1 MRGIDASRKWYES
14 AGAPMLEREFGDV
27 APRIAVGRAGRGSEC
42 FGYDDELSRDHDFFT
57 GFQLWITEE
66 DERAFGFR
74 LERAYARLRKEFPPD
89 GAGAGGTGSS
99 MLGDAEDGVTVIG
112 DFYRRH
118 LGFPGAPEN
127 WRQWL
132 YTPEHAFAEAVN
144 GAVFR
149 DDSGVFSGIR
159 ETIRNGMPEDVRR
172 KKIAARA
179 VLMAQ
184 SGQYNYLRCL
194 RHGEPGAAVL
204 ALDEFARNAASMV
217 FLLNRRFAPYYKWV
231 FRAMRDLPKL
241 GHLSGELADL
251 LANPGAGETTAERI
265 DAFCAQIAAELRN
278 QGLSDCEDVYLE
290 PHAFAVQSGIR
301 DREIRELHIM
311 EG

>member
-1 MRGIDASRKWYES
+1 MRGIDAARRWYET
-14 AGAPMLEREFGDV
+14 AGTPMLVREFGDV
-27 APRIAVGRAGRGSEC
+27 ASRIAVGRAGHGSEC
-42 FGYDDELSRDHDFFT
+42 FGYDDAVSRDHDYFT
-57 GFQLWITEE
+57 GFQLWITEA

-89 GAGAGGTGSS
+89 TEGAATGSS
-99 MLGDAEDGVTVIG
+99 ELGDAEDGVTVIG

-132 YTPEHAFAEAVN
+132 YTPDHAFAEATN

-149 DDSGVFSGIR
+149 DELGVFSGIR
-159 ETIRNGMPEDVRR
+159 DTIMNNMPEDVRR

-179 VLMAQ
+179 VFMAQ
-184 SGQYNYLRCL
+184 SGQYNYMRCL
-194 RHGEPGAAVL
+194 RHGEPGAAAL
-204 ALDEFARNAASMV
+204 ALDEFVRNAAQMV

-241 GHLSGELADL
+241 GGLSGTLTAL
-251 LANPGAGETTAERI
+251 LTGRENDSVKLERI
-265 DAFCAQIAAELRN
+265 EAVCAEIASELRA
-278 QGLSDCEDVYLE
+278 QGLSDSEDVYLE
-290 PHAFAVQSGIR
+290 PHAFAVQSGIV
-301 DREIRELHIM
+301 DREIRALHIM

>member
-1 MRGIDASRKWYES
+1 MRGIDAARRWYES

-27 APRIAVGRAGRGSEC
+27 ASRIAVGRAGRGSEC
-42 FGYDDELSRDHDFFT
+42 FGYDDEVSRDHDFFT

-66 DERAFGFR
+66 DEREFGFR
-74 LERAYARLRKEFPPD
+74 LERAYARLRKEFPPEGE
-89 GAGAGGTGSS
+89 GAEATGSS
-99 MLGDAEDGVTVIG
+99 TLGDAEDGVTAIG

-118 LGFPGAPEN
+118 LGFPGAPN
-127 WRQWL
+127 DWRQWL
-132 YTPEHAFAEAVN
+132 YTPDHAFAEAVN

-149 DDSGVFSGIR
+149 DDLGVFSGIR
-159 ETIRNGMPEDVRR
+159 DTILNGMPEDVRR

-179 VLMAQ
+179 VFMAQ
-184 SGQYNYLRCL
+184 SGQYNYMRCL
-194 RHGEPGAAVL
+194 RHGEPGAAAL
-204 ALDEFARNAASMV
+204 ALNEFVRNAASMV

-241 GHLSGELADL
+241 GGLSGMLTDL
-251 LANPGAGETTAERI
+251 LTRGG
-265 DAFCAQIAAELRN
+265 AAEAKAEQIEAICSEISSELRA
-278 QGLSDCEDVYLE
+278 QGLSDRDDVYLE

-301 DREIRELHIM
+301 DRELRVLHIM

>member
-1 MRGIDASRKWYES
+1 MRGLDAARQWYET
-14 AGAPMLEREFGDV
+14 AGVPMLEREFGE
-27 APRIAVGRAGRGSEC
+27 AAGRIAVGRAGHGSEC
-42 FGYDDELSRDHDFFT
+42 FGYDDEISRDHDHFT

-74 LERAYARLRKEFPPD
+74 LERAYAKLRKEFPPD
-89 GAGAGGTGSS
+89 GDADPAGSS
-99 MLGDAEDGVTVIG
+99 ALGDAEDGVSVIG

-118 LGFPGAPEN
+118 IGFPGAPEN

-132 YTPEHAFAEAVN
+132 YTPDHAFAEAVN

-149 DDSGVFSGIR
+149 DDLGVFSGIR

-179 VLMAQ
+179 VFMAQ
-184 SGQYNYLRCL
+184 SGQYNYMRCL
-194 RHGEPGAAVL
+194 RHGEPGAAAL
-204 ALDEFARNAASMV
+204 ALGEFVRNAASMV

-241 GHLSGELADL
+241 GSCSDRLAELLTDGVSGEAK
-251 LANPGAGETTAERI
+251 AERI
-265 DAFCAQIAAELRN
+265 ERLCAGIAAELRA
-278 QGLSDCEDVYLE
+278 QGLSDRNDAFLE

-301 DREIRELHIM
+301 DREIRALHIM

>member
-1 MRGIDASRKWYES
+1 MRGIDAARQWFEA
-14 AGAPMLEREFGDV
+14 AGAPMLELEFGDV
-27 APRIAVGRAGRGSEC
+27 VSRIAVGRAGHGSEC
-42 FGYDDELSRDHDFFT
+42 FGYDDEVSRDHDYFT
-57 GFQLWITEE
+57 GFLLWITEE

-74 LERAYARLRKEFPPD
+74 LERAYSRLRKEFPPD
-89 GAGAGGTGSS
+89 GESGSGTGSS
-99 MLGDAEDGVTVIG
+99 QLGDAEDGVVTIG

-118 LGFPGAPEN
+118 LGFPGVPEN

-132 YTPEHAFAEAVN
+132 YTPDHAFAEAVN

-149 DDSGVFSGIR
+149 DDLGVFSGIR
-159 ETIRNGMPEDVRR
+159 ETIRTGMPEDVRR

-179 VLMAQ
+179 VFMAQ
-184 SGQYNYLRCL
+184 AGQYNYMRCL
-194 RHGEPGAAVL
+194 RHGEPGAAAL
-204 ALDEFARNAASMV
+204 ALDEFVRNAASMA

-241 GHLSGELADL
+241 GGLSGELTAL
-251 LANPGAGETTAERI
+251 LTGQESGEGKAERI
-265 DAFCAQIAAELRN
+265 EAVCAAVASELRA
-278 QGLSDCEDVYLE
+278 QGLSDREDVYLE

-301 DREIRELHIM
+301 DREICALHIM

>member
-1 MRGIDASRKWYES
+1 
-14 AGAPMLEREFGDV
+14 MLEREFGDV
-27 APRIAVGRAGRGSEC
+27 VPRIAVGRAGHGSEC
-42 FGYDDELSRDHDFFT
+42 FGYDDEVSRDHDYFT
-57 GFQLWITEE
+57 GFCLWITEK
-66 DERAFGFR
+66 DERDFGFR
-74 LERAYARLRKEFPPD
+74 LERAYLKLRKEFPPD
-89 GAGAGGTGSS
+89 GEGGGSS
-99 MLGDAEDGVTVIG
+99 GSSQLGDAEDGVIAIG

-132 YTPEHAFAEAVN
+132 YTPSHAFAEATN

-149 DDSGVFSGIR
+149 DDLGIFSGIR
-159 ETIRNGMPEDVRR
+159 DTILNGMPEDVRR

-179 VLMAQ
+179 VFMAQ
-184 SGQYNYLRCL
+184 SGQYNYMRCL
-194 RHGEPGAAVL
+194 RHGEPGAAAL
-204 ALDEFARNAASMV
+204 ALDEFVRNAAEMV
-217 FLLNRRFAPYYKWV
+217 FLLNCRFAPYYKWV

-241 GHLSGELADL
+241 GGFSGALADL
-251 LANPGAGETTAERI
+251 LTNPVSGEAKAARI
-265 DAFCAQIAAELRN
+265 EDLCAVIVSELKL
-278 QGLSDCEDVYLE
+278 QGLSDCDDVYLE

>member
-1 MRGIDASRKWYES
+1 
-14 AGAPMLEREFGDV
+14 MLEREFGE
-27 APRIAVGRAGRGSEC
+27 AAGRIAVGRAGHGSEC
-42 FGYDDELSRDHDFFT
+42 FGYDDEISRDHDHFT

-74 LERAYARLRKEFPPD
+74 LERAYAKLRKEFPPD
-89 GAGAGGTGSS
+89 GDADPAGSS
-99 MLGDAEDGVTVIG
+99 ALGDAEDGVSVIG

-118 LGFPGAPEN
+118 IGFPGAPEN

-132 YTPEHAFAEAVN
+132 YTPDHAFAEAVN

-149 DDSGVFSGIR
+149 DDLGVFSGIR

-179 VLMAQ
+179 VFMAQ
-184 SGQYNYLRCL
+184 SGQYNYMRCL
-194 RHGEPGAAVL
+194 QHGEPGAAAL
-204 ALDEFARNAASMV
+204 ALDEFVRNTAEMV

-241 GHLSGELADL
+241 GGLSVNLTDL
-251 LANPGAGETTAERI
+251 LTGRENDSVKLDRI
-265 DAFCAQIAAELRN
+265 EAVCAQVATELRA
-278 QGLSDCEDVYLE
+278 QGLSDLEDVYLE

-301 DREIRELHIM
+301 DRELRALHIM

>member
-1 MRGIDASRKWYES
+1 MRGIDAVRRWYES
-14 AGAPMLEREFGDV
+14 AGAPMLEREFGGV
-27 APRIAVGRAGRGSEC
+27 VSRIAVGRAGHGSEC
-42 FGYDDELSRDHDFFT
+42 FGYDDEVSRDHDYFI

-66 DERAFGFR
+66 DEREFGFR

-89 GAGAGGTGSS
+89 DGAATGSS
-99 MLGDAEDGVTVIG
+99 ELGDAEDGVVTVG

-118 LGFPGAPEN
+118 LGFPDAPQD

-132 YTPEHAFAEAVN
+132 YTPDHAFAEATN

-149 DDSGVFSGIR
+149 DDLGAFSGIR
-159 ETIRNGMPEDVRR
+159 ETILNGMPEDVRR

-179 VLMAQ
+179 VFMAQ
-184 SGQYNYLRCL
+184 SGQYNYMRCL
-194 RHGEPGAAVL
+194 RHGESGAAVL
-204 ALDEFARNAASMV
+204 ALDEFVRNAAQMV

-241 GHLSGELADL
+241 GGLSEKLTDLLISRESGEATL
-251 LANPGAGETTAERI
+251 ERI
-265 DAFCAQIAAELRN
+265 EAVCAEIATELRA
-278 QGLSDCEDVYLE
+278 QGLSDREDVYLE
-290 PHAFAVQSGIR
+290 PHAFAVQSGIV
-301 DREIRELHIM
+301 DREICALHIM

>member
-1 MRGIDASRKWYES
+1 
-14 AGAPMLEREFGDV
+14 MLEREFGDV
-27 APRIAVGRAGRGSEC
+27 VSRIAVGRAGHGSEC
-42 FGYDDELSRDHDFFT
+42 FGYDDEVSRDHDHFT
-57 GFQLWITEE
+57 GFRLWIMEE

-74 LERAYARLRKEFPPD
+74 LERAYLKLRKEFPPEGECGD
-89 GAGAGGTGSS
+89 SGSS
-99 MLGDAEDGVTVIG
+99 QLGDAEDGVIAIG
-112 DFYRRH
+112 DFFRRH

-132 YTPEHAFAEAVN
+132 YTPSHAFAEATN

-149 DDSGVFSGIR
+149 DDLGVFSGIR
-159 ETIRNGMPEDVRR
+159 DTILNGMPEYVRR

-179 VLMAQ
+179 VFMAQ

-194 RHGEPGAAVL
+194 RHGEPGAAAL
-204 ALDEFARNAASMV
+204 ALDEFVRNAADMV

-241 GHLSGELADL
+241 GHLSNGLADL
-251 LANPGAGETTAERI
+251 LTCPESGEAKAARI
-265 DAFCAQIAAELRN
+265 EKLCSEIVSELRT
-278 QGLSDCEDVYLE
+278 QGLSDCDDVYLE
-290 PHAFAVQSGIR
+290 PHAFSVQSGIR
-301 DREIRELHIM
+301 DHEIRELHIM

>member
-1 MRGIDASRKWYES
+1 MRGIDAARRWYET

-27 APRIAVGRAGRGSEC
+27 GSRIAVGRAGHGSEC
-42 FGYDDELSRDHDFFT
+42 FGYDDDVSRDHDFFT
-57 GFQLWITEE
+57 GFCLWITEE
-66 DERAFGFR
+66 DEREFGFR

-89 GAGAGGTGSS
+89 GEGGGNPGSS
-99 MLGDAEDGVTVIG
+99 RLGDAEDGVILIS

-132 YTPEHAFAEAVN
+132 YTPSHAFAEATN

-149 DDSGVFSGIR
+149 DDLGVFSGIR
-159 ETIRNGMPEDVRR
+159 ETILNGMPEDVRR

-179 VLMAQ
+179 VFMAQ
-184 SGQYNYLRCL
+184 SEQYNYMRCL
-194 RHGEPGAAVL
+194 KHGEPGAASL
-204 ALDEFARNAASMV
+204 ALGEFVRNAADMV

-231 FRAMRDLPKL
+231 LRAMRDLPKL
-241 GHLSGELADL
+241 GGFSGALADL
-251 LANPGAGETTAERI
+251 LTGSGSGEAKLEQI
-265 DAFCAQIAAELRN
+265 EAICAQIASELRA
-278 QGLSDCEDVYLE
+278 QGISDCDDVYLE
-290 PHAFAVQSGIR
+290 PHAFSIQSGIR
-301 DREIRELHIM
+301 DHEIRELHIM

>member
-1 MRGIDASRKWYES
+1 
-14 AGAPMLEREFGDV
+14 MLDREFGDV
-27 APRIAVGRAGRGSEC
+27 ASRIAVGRAGRGSEC
-42 FGYDDELSRDHDFFT
+42 FGYDDEVSRDHDYFI
-57 GFQLWITEE
+57 GFQLWITEA
-66 DERAFGFR
+66 DEREFGFR
-74 LERAYARLRKEFPPD
+74 LERAYARLRKEFPQAGP
-89 GAGAGGTGSS
+89 GAETGSS
-99 MLGDAEDGVTVIG
+99 RLGDAEDGVSLIG

-132 YTPEHAFAEAVN
+132 YTPDHAFAEAVN

-149 DDSGVFSGIR
+149 DDAGVFSGIR
-159 ETIRNGMPEDVRR
+159 ETILTAMPEDVRR

-179 VLMAQ
+179 VFMAQ
-184 SGQYNYLRCL
+184 SGQYNYARCL
-194 RHGEPGAAVL
+194 RHGEPGAAAL
-204 ALDEFARNAASMV
+204 ALDEFVRNAASMV

-231 FRAMRDLPKL
+231 FRAMRELPKL
-241 GHLSGELADL
+241 GGLSGELTDL
-251 LANPGAGETTAERI
+251 LTGVGSGAAKAERI
-265 DAFCAQIAAELRN
+265 ETVCATVASELRA

-301 DREIRELHIM
+301 DREIRALHVM

>member
-1 MRGIDASRKWYES
+1 MRGIDAARRWYET

-27 APRIAVGRAGRGSEC
+27 VSRIAVGRAGHGSEC
-42 FGYDDELSRDHDFFT
+42 FGYDDEVSRDHDYFT
-57 GFQLWITEE
+57 GFRLWIMEE

-74 LERAYARLRKEFPPD
+74 LERAYLKLRKEFPPEGECGD
-89 GAGAGGTGSS
+89 SGSS
-99 MLGDAEDGVTVIG
+99 QLGDAEDGVIAIG
-112 DFYRRH
+112 DFFRRH

-132 YTPEHAFAEAVN
+132 YTPSHAFAEATN

-149 DDSGVFSGIR
+149 DDLGVFSGIR
-159 ETIRNGMPEDVRR
+159 DTILNGMPEDVRR

-179 VLMAQ
+179 VFMAQ
-184 SGQYNYLRCL
+184 SGQYNYMRCL
-194 RHGEPGAAVL
+194 RHGEPGAAAL
-204 ALDEFARNAASMV
+204 ALDEFVRNAADMV

-241 GHLSGELADL
+241 GHLSNGLADL
-251 LANPGAGETTAERI
+251 LTCPESGEAKAARI
-265 DAFCAQIAAELRN
+265 EKLCSEIVSELRT
-278 QGLSDCEDVYLE
+278 QGLSDCDDVYLE
-290 PHAFAVQSGIR
+290 PHAFSVQSGIR
-301 DREIRELHIM
+301 DHEIRELHIM

>member
-1 MRGIDASRKWYES
+1 
-14 AGAPMLEREFGDV
+14 MLEREFGDV
-27 APRIAVGRAGRGSEC
+27 ASRIAVGRAGHGSEC
-42 FGYDDELSRDHDFFT
+42 FGYDDDVSRDHDYFT
-57 GFQLWITEE
+57 GIQLWITEA

-74 LERAYARLRKEFPPD
+74 LERAYARLRKECPPD
-89 GAGAGGTGSS
+89 GEGTATGSS

-118 LGFPGAPEN
+118 LGFPGAPQN

-132 YTPEHAFAEAVN
+132 YTPDHAFAEAVN

-159 ETIRNGMPEDVRR
+159 NTILNDMPEDVRR

-184 SGQYNYLRCL
+184 SGQYNYMRCL
-194 RHGEPGAAVL
+194 RHGEPGAAAL
-204 ALDEFARNAASMV
+204 ALDEFVRNAASMA

-241 GHLSGELADL
+241 GHLSGALTGL
-251 LANPGAGETTAERI
+251 LTEGKSAEENAERI
-265 DAFCAQIAAELRN
+265 ETVCAEIASELRA
-278 QGLSDCEDVYLE
+278 QRLSDREDVYLE

-301 DREIRELHIM
+301 DHEIRELHIM

>member
-1 MRGIDASRKWYES
+1 
-14 AGAPMLEREFGDV
+14 MLEREFGE
-27 APRIAVGRAGRGSEC
+27 AVGRIAAGRAGHGSEC
-42 FGYDDELSRDHDFFT
+42 FGYDDAISRDHDHFT
-57 GFQLWITEE
+57 GFQLWITED

-74 LERAYARLRKEFPPD
+74 LERAYAKLRKEFPPD
-89 GAGAGGTGSS
+89 GDADPAGSS
-99 MLGDAEDGVTVIG
+99 MLGDAEDGVSVIG

-118 LGFPGAPEN
+118 IGFPGAPEN

-132 YTPEHAFAEAVN
+132 YTPDHAFAEAVN

-149 DDSGVFSGIR
+149 DDLGVFSGIR

-179 VLMAQ
+179 VFMAQ
-184 SGQYNYLRCL
+184 SGQYNYMRCL
-194 RHGEPGAAVL
+194 RHGEPGAAAL
-204 ALDEFARNAASMV
+204 ALGEFVRNAASMV

-241 GHLSGELADL
+241 GSCSDRLAELLTDGVSGEAK
-251 LANPGAGETTAERI
+251 AERI
-265 DAFCAQIAAELRN
+265 ERLCAGIAAELRA
-278 QGLSDCEDVYLE
+278 QGLSDRNDAFLE

-301 DREIRELHIM
+301 DREIRALHIM

>member
-1 MRGIDASRKWYES
+1 MRGIDAARRWYET
-14 AGAPMLEREFGDV
+14 AGAPMLEREFGGV
-27 APRIAVGRAGRGSEC
+27 ASRIAVGRAGHGSEC
-42 FGYDDELSRDHDFFT
+42 FGYDDEISRDHDYFT
-57 GFQLWITEE
+57 GFQLWITE
-66 DERAFGFR
+66 DAERAFGFR

-89 GAGAGGTGSS
+89 GAGAATGSS
-99 MLGDAEDGVTVIG
+99 ELGDAEDGVVTIE

-132 YTPEHAFAEAVN
+132 YTPDHAFAEAVN

-149 DDSGVFSGIR
+149 DDTGVFSGIR
-159 ETIRNGMPEDVRR
+159 GTILNGMPEDVRR

-194 RHGEPGAAVL
+194 RHGEPGAAAL
-204 ALDEFARNAASMV
+204 ALDEFVRNAANMV
-217 FLLNRRFAPYYKWV
+217 FLLNRKFAPYYKWV
-231 FRAMRDLPKL
+231 FRAMRDLPRL
-241 GHLSGELADL
+241 GGLSGALTDL
-251 LANPGAGETTAERI
+251 LLEGESGAAKAERI
-265 DAFCAQIAAELRN
+265 EAVCARIVSELRA
-278 QGLSDCEDVYLE
+278 QGLSDCEDAYLE

-301 DREIRELHIM
+301 DREIRALHIM

>member
-1 MRGIDASRKWYES
+1 MRGIDAARKWYES

-27 APRIAVGRAGRGSEC
+27 ASRIAVGRAGHGSEC
-42 FGYDDELSRDHDFFT
+42 FGYDDEVSRDHDYFT
-57 GFQLWITEE
+57 GFQLWITEA
-66 DERAFGFR
+66 DEREFGFR

-89 GAGAGGTGSS
+89 GEGAGTTGSS
-99 MLGDAEDGVTVIG
+99 ELGDAEDGVTVIG

-132 YTPEHAFAEAVN
+132 YTPEYAFAEAVN

-149 DDSGVFSGIR
+149 DDLGAFSGIR
-159 ETIRNGMPEDVRR
+159 ETIQNGMPEDVRR

-184 SGQYNYLRCL
+184 SGQYNYMRCL
-194 RHGEPGAAVL
+194 LHGEPGAAAL
-204 ALDEFARNAASMV
+204 ALDEFVRNAASMV

-241 GHLSGELADL
+241 GGFSGALADL
-251 LANPGAGETTAERI
+251 LTNPASGEAKVERI
-265 DAFCAQIAAELRN
+265 EDLCAVIVSELQM
-278 QGLSDCEDVYLE
+278 QGLSDRDDVYLE

-301 DREIRELHIM
+301 DREIRALHVM

>member
-1 MRGIDASRKWYES
+1 MRGIDAARKWYET
-14 AGAPMLEREFGDV
+14 AGAPMLEREFGGV
-27 APRIAVGRAGRGSEC
+27 APRIAVGRAGHGSEC
-42 FGYDDELSRDHDFFT
+42 FGYDDEASRDHDYFT

-66 DERAFGFR
+66 DERDFGFR

-89 GAGAGGTGSS
+89 GEGAKSTGSS
-99 MLGDAEDGVTVIG
+99 ELGDAEDGVTVIG

-118 LGFPGAPEN
+118 LGFPGVPEN

-132 YTPEHAFAEAVN
+132 YTPDHAFAEAAN

-149 DDSGVFSGIR
+149 DDLGIFSGIR
-159 ETIRNGMPEDVRR
+159 DTILNGMPEDVRR

-179 VLMAQ
+179 VFMAQ
-184 SGQYNYLRCL
+184 SGQYNYQRCL

-204 ALDEFARNAASMV
+204 ALDEFVRNAASMV

-241 GHLSGELADL
+241 GGLSDNLTALLTDPASGEAK
-251 LANPGAGETTAERI
+251 AGRI
-265 DAFCAQIAAELRN
+265 EGICAVIATELRA
-278 QGLSDCEDVYLE
+278 QGLSDSEDAYLE

-301 DREIRELHIM
+301 DRELRALHVM

>member
-1 MRGIDASRKWYES
+1 
-14 AGAPMLEREFGDV
+14 MLEREFGDV
-27 APRIAVGRAGRGSEC
+27 VSRIAVGRAGHGSEC
-42 FGYDDELSRDHDFFT
+42 FGYDDEVSRDHDYFT
-57 GFQLWITEE
+57 GLCLWITEE

-74 LERAYARLRKEFPPD
+74 LDRAYTRLRKEFPPD
-89 GAGAGGTGSS
+89 GEGGVSGSS
-99 MLGDAEDGVTVIG
+99 QLGDAEDGVMTIG

-132 YTPEHAFAEAVN
+132 YTPSHVFAETTN

-149 DDSGVFSGIR
+149 DDLGVFSGIR
-159 ETIRNGMPEDVRR
+159 DTILNGMPEDVRR

-179 VLMAQ
+179 VFMAQ
-184 SGQYNYLRCL
+184 SGQYNYMRCL
-194 RHGEPGAAVL
+194 RHGEPGAAAL
-204 ALDEFARNAASMV
+204 ALDEFVRNAAEMV
-217 FLLNRRFAPYYKWV
+217 FLLNRKFAPYYKWV

-241 GHLSGELADL
+241 GDFSAALTDL
-251 LANPGAGETTAERI
+251 LTSPENGEAKAEKI
-265 DAFCAQIAAELRN
+265 ESLCAQIASELRA
-278 QGLSDCEDVYLE
+278 QGLSDCDDIYLE
-290 PHAFAVQSGIR
+290 PHAFSVQSGIR

>member
-14 AGAPMLEREFGDV
+14 AGAPMVEREFGDV